1 MPFIPETVVV
11 SLDISFFV
19 YDPCGNLLFQEK
31 NNWKIVEDNF
41 EANTLIFG
49 TNGSS
54 GAVVSEDN
62 QGIHVSFG
70 DFSFLLKPL
79 YHGATVSG
87 TQSLSNGSV
96 SCLIVPILEPW
107 IKDEPADV
115 GTTELMNTS
124 SSSTESN
131 VIWTY
136 SRQLQL
142 DHHIYKGTIYKFVK
156 GTFKSSDIPS
166 ILKQTISTIYSVT
179 CRITGTLVTEIAEKA
194 FYKYKYLTQLILPN
208 SIKTIGEKALS
219 NLTLINF
226 KFPINT
232 NFNTISE
239 SCCAHTNFKNKNKGN
254 KFNILTIN
262 DNVQTIEEKAFYN
275 LSGNL
280 DFIFYNGVTN
290 IKSKAFAKEKKS
302 NFSIKRLKIQSK
314 NLNNKNVASDAFDG
328 QSNINITMNQTAA
341 TNLDVSVGS
350 NKYFF
355 GATDCKISLFTEET
369 KKIES

>member
-1 MPFIPETVVV
+1 MYKKMPIIPETVVV

-19 YDPCGNLLFQEK
+19 YDPRGNLLFQEK

-70 DFSFLLKPL
+70 DFSFLLTPL

-107 IKDEPADV
+107 IKDEPVDV
-115 GTTELMNTS
+115 QTTELMNTS

-136 SRQLQL
+136 SRQVNNGN
-142 DHHIYKGTIYKFVK
+142 IYTNFILRFVT
-156 GTFKSSDIPS
+156 GTFTSSDIPS
-166 ILKQTISTIYSVT
+166 ELNQTSRKIYSVI
-179 CRITGTLVTEIAEKA
+179 CIITGILVTEIAENA
-194 FYKYKYLTQLILPN
+194 FYEYKLLTQLILPN
-208 SIKTIGEKALS
+208 SIKTIEESALS
-219 NLTLINF
+219 NLILINF
-226 KFPINT
+226 QFPINH

-239 SCCAHTNFKNKNKGN
+239 SCCAYTNFRNKGN
-254 KFNILTIN
+254 KSHILYIY

-275 LSGNL
+275 LSCNL
-280 DFIFYNGVTN
+280 DFIFDKGVTN
-290 IKSKAFAKEKKS
+290 IKSKAFAKEKNS
-302 NFSIKRLKIQSK
+302 NFSIKRLKIQSTKLK
-314 NLNNKNVASDAFDG
+314 NENVDSDAFDG
-328 QSNINITMNQTAA
+328 QSNIKITMNQTAA
-341 TNLDVSVGS
+341 TNLGVSAGS
-350 NKYFF
+350 NKKFF
-355 GATDCKISLFTEET
+355 GATDCKISLFTDET
-369 KKIES
+369 KI

>member
-1 MPFIPETVVV
+1 MPIIPETVVA

-19 YDPCGNLLFQEK
+19 YDPRGNLLFQEK

-70 DFSFLLKPL
+70 DFSFLLTPL

-115 GTTELMNTS
+115 QTTELMNTS
-124 SSSTESN
+124 SSSTQFN
-131 VIWTY
+131 VVWTY
-136 SRQLQL
+136 SRQVNNGNGN
-142 DHHIYKGTIYKFVK
+142 IYPNLILRFVK
-156 GTFKSSDIPS
+156 GTFTSSDIPS
-166 ILKQTISTIYSVT
+166 ELNQNTSTIFSVK
-179 CRITGTLVTEIAEKA
+179 CKITGTLVTEIAENA
-194 FYKYKYLTQLILPN
+194 FYKYNLLTQLILPN
-208 SIKTIGEKALS
+208 SIETIGESALS
-219 NLTLINF
+219 NLILINF
-226 KFPINT
+226 QFPKNH

-239 SCCAHTNFKNKNKGN
+239 SCCAYTNFKNKGN
-254 KFNILTIN
+254 KFNILHVLHIY

-275 LSGNL
+275 LSCNL

-290 IKSKAFAKEKKS
+290 IKSKAFANELL
-302 NFSIKRLKIQSK
+302 FSIKRLKIQSK
-314 NLNNKNVASDAFDG
+314 NLKKENVASDAFEG
-328 QSNINITMNQTAA
+328 QSNIKITMNQTAA
-341 TNLDVSVGS
+341 TNLGVSAGS
-350 NKYFF
+350 NKKFF
-355 GATDCKISLFTEET
+355 GATDCKISLFTDET
-369 KKIES
+369 KI